1 MAKGVG
7 GDVFGDAGKAGILL
21 NNPFD
26 RTWTEPAKIARGVR
40 YILIGRVIEE
50 KSGKSVTS
58 GGKVFFKMIG
68 SGLINKDRAVFF
80 TFTANHKLAAGE
92 VNGVTIQ
99 VTKFRNTKSTG
110 E

>member
-1 MAKGVG
+1 MTKGVG
-7 GDVFGDAGKAGILL
+7 SDVFGDAGEAGILL

-26 RTWTEPAKIARGVR
+26 RTWTESTKIARGVR
-40 YILIGRVIEE
+40 YILIGRIIEE

-58 GGKVFFKMIG
+58 GGEVFFKMIG
-68 SGLINKDRAVFF
+68 GGLINEDRAVFF

-99 VTKFRNTKSTG
+99 VAKFRNTKSTR

>member
-7 GDVFGDAGKAGILL
+7 GDMFGDAGKAGILL
-21 NNPFD
+21 YNPFD
-26 RTWTEPAKIARGVR
+26 RTWTGPAKIARGVR
-40 YILIGRVIEE
+40 YILIGRVIEK
-50 KSGKSVTS
+50 KSGKSVAS

-68 SGLINKDRAVFF
+68 GGLINKDRAVFF
-80 TFTANHKLAAGE
+80 TFTADHKLAAGE